1 MDSRISFREAW
12 RDSISTPL
20 FPCGV
25 HHHGLRDGGTAAVVA
40 VKLGH
45 HHFHGGASQN
55 FPAIVQRAQSAG
67 GVLNSLNH
75 GMFGGFGRHSIS
87 NFLGIWQPVTL
98 KVSQSG
104 GRVADAFFHPALD
117 GHRIDVTLENP
128 GDAAVSGRLHYQLR
142 ERNGGALLHEQTL
155 AQALELAA
163 GESRMVTLEKSA
175 LSPKL
180 WSPDFPNLYD
190 LTITWKSA
198 DGSRM
203 IDQWTQAVGYRTV
216 SVKGDRFYLNG
227 HPYWTRGAGMPVYG
241 YKPNDEATAR
251 GFLRRMREGNQAVT
265 RSGCNPWNELWYRV
279 ADEEGVGIANEG
291 VRPWALMS
299 KEPPP
304 PPAILAQWKAE
315 QIESVRRYRNH
326 PSILFYCVS
335 NEGMQG
341 DHHNE
346 EKLAIFKDI
355 MDAMREVDPTRPI
368 CQTSGEP
375 DYGGHADIE
384 DVHSYWGWYE
394 PSSFVRD
401 FTTPQRGLFT
411 DGKRP
416 FINKETGVPY
426 QDTDTGAVHP
436 AYIRYY
442 SAHPWVGE
450 LGIRADKPRFFA
462 GDKVKTNAFVVN
474 DDARFRDLTALK
486 VKCEVLDASGQVK
499 SSADIT
505 LGDVAYDD
513 SHEWPMKITIPDVEG
528 AGEAM
533 TPATVRLTL
542 SNAEGI
548 VSKNSYPIRI
558 ATRAWS
564 AGGGKELTVAAEGCS
579 ENGISHLRALG
590 RQVLTLAEATAQKV
604 SCDAVVLGPKAT
616 AIGEDAARAAL
627 KPGGRLIAL
636 QQGSAAMRFCPEIFP
651 LRPLAW
657 VDPTGY
663 ELLPQGFRDGAR
675 WATDRDITFPKIPE
689 RLAGTTA
696 IITRMDD
703 KEGNPDMPFMRFH
716 LTKQSTVVVGF
727 DSRATIMPGWLREW
741 TKTDE
746 TLVTSTG
753 FNLHVYEKSFPAG
766 EVVLGGNGVPNA
778 LAMYA
783 VTVLPGDGGAV
794 ERLQI
799 AREGQPKVGD
809 DNPLDHFMFEKAAAA
824 RTG

>member
-1 MDSRISFREAW
+1 MYHCAVPWKPAEIDAKAAEIAVAADGKPDWHPLAVPQFLNRYAWWLDISQKFVEADKARLAALPFDAEKTQAGWYLKRIELPEVAGPAPEVVVSFEGVAMLSRVYCNGHHVGGHVGMFGEFECRL
-12 RDSISTPL
+12 TPHL
-20 FPCGV
+20 KWGQNNTLV
-25 HHHGLRDGGTAAVVA
+25 VYAERGNTVANADEVVSVA
-40 VKLGH
+40 VTVPVTRGM
-45 HHFHGGASQN
+45 
-55 FPAIVQRAQSAG
+55 
-67 GVLNSLNH
+67 LNSLNH

-304 PPAILAQWKAE
+304 PSAILAQWKAE

-335 NEGMQG
+335 NESMQG

-346 EKLAIFKDI
+346 EKPAIFKDI
-355 MDAMREVDPTRPI
+355 MNAMRAADSTRPI
-368 CQTSGEP
+368 CQTSGET

-436 AYIRYY
+436 AYIRHY
-442 SAHPWVGE
+442 SSHPWVGE

-474 DDARFRDLTALK
+474 GDARFRDLTALK
-486 VKCEVLDASGQVK
+486 LKCEA
-499 SSADIT
+499 
-505 LGDVAYDD
+505 
-513 SHEWPMKITIPDVEG
+513 WMN
-528 AGEAM
+528 
-533 TPATVRLTL
+533 PAR
-542 SNAEGI
+542 
-548 VSKNSYPIRI
+548 
-558 ATRAWS
+558 
-564 AGGGKELTVAAEGCS
+564 
-579 ENGISHLRALG
+579 
-590 RQVLTLAEATAQKV
+590 
-604 SCDAVVLGPKAT
+604 
-616 AIGEDAARAAL
+616 
-627 KPGGRLIAL
+627 
-636 QQGSAAMRFCPEIFP
+636 
-651 LRPLAW
+651 
-657 VDPTGY
+657 
-663 ELLPQGFRDGAR
+663 
-675 WATDRDITFPKIPE
+675 
-689 RLAGTTA
+689 
-696 IITRMDD
+696 
-703 KEGNPDMPFMRFH
+703 
-716 LTKQSTVVVGF
+716 
-727 DSRATIMPGWLREW
+727 
-741 TKTDE
+741 
-746 TLVTSTG
+746 
-753 FNLHVYEKSFPAG
+753 
-766 EVVLGGNGVPNA
+766 
-778 LAMYA
+778 
-783 VTVLPGDGGAV
+783 
-794 ERLQI
+794 
-799 AREGQPKVGD
+799 
-809 DNPLDHFMFEKAAAA
+809 
-824 RTG
+824 